1 MIEVTASKQWIHCT
15 SVEHPFISTGDALS
29 NSQSQETHLLPLRPL
44 PTDIKHVDA
53 QLTHVEPGLRDTGRL
68 GTRS

>member
-1 MIEVTASKQWIHCT
+1 MENL
-15 SVEHPFISTGDALS
+15 FISTCDALS

-44 PTDIKHVDA
+44 PTDVKHVDA